1 VDRDAA
7 NTEAFSGHLL
17 RMTTS
22 SDHADPSTQPE
33 NTGTNLLP
41 EQARAM
47 VEEIKADNAA
57 LEEKNQIVE
66 AQAEAVA
73 EQARQLAD
81 ITEEVLEELR
91 ENQER

>member
-1 VDRDAA
+1 MDRDAA
-7 NTEAFSGHLL
+7 NTEAVSGHLL

-22 SDHADPSTQPE
+22 NDHADPSTRPE
-33 NTGTNLLP
+33 NSGTSLLP
-41 EQARAM
+41 EQAKAM

-73 EQARQLAD
+73 EQARQLAEV
-81 ITEEVLEELR
+81 TEEVLEELR
-91 ENQER
+91 ENQEG